1 MNDWGILDDSSV
13 SANGDVEYVG
23 MADDDTPPV
32 RVPRRP
38 VRRASAASIPAYN
51 RPRSSQ
57 TSIPAYNRPTRHP
70 MHPMQPGQ
78 DDLYHLPT
86 STGAEVAMNAEA
98 IQNMRTGG
106 VHDIGGRTARR
117 VQPGTYVTYGPG
129 RGPSGHPGIG
139 MGGNGMG
146 DLDWIGDVVG
156 GVAAATGAIFTGVT
170 GLRGQRLEAELA
182 AEQLRIEQEAEK
194 EAREYAAQE
203 SERDFQL
210 RMEEIRQQTQAQMAE
225 LQALRETGAQL
236 DEARGQY
243 GTTLPPVNGAAAG
256 VSPVVWVLLAVV
268 GIGGVGTVVWL
279 LTKDKDEGK

>member
-1 MNDWGILDDSSV
+1 M
-13 SANGDVEYVG
+13 
-23 MADDDTPPV
+23 
-32 RVPRRP
+32 
-38 VRRASAASIPAYN
+38 
-51 RPRSSQ
+51 
-57 TSIPAYNRPTRHP
+57 
-70 MHPMQPGQ
+70 
-78 DDLYHLPT
+78 YHLPT
-86 STGAEVAMNAEA
+86 MMGVEVAMNDEA

-106 VHDIGGRTARR
+106 VHDIGGRPARR
-117 VQPGTYVTYGPG
+117 VRPGTYVTYGPG
-129 RGPSGHPGIG
+129 RGPSGHASVG

-243 GTTLPPVNGAAAG
+243 GTTLPSANGAAAG

-268 GIGGVGTVVWL
+268 GIGGIGTVVWL
-279 LTKDKDEGK
+279 LTRDKDKGEKKS